1 MPVLLDGDV
10 LPFFTTVYAE
20 DNTTEVPAG
29 SMKLVVTGPTA
40 ATSATYDPVTPT
52 SGPGSYE
59 IDHPAPVAGTYR
71 GKWIA
76 TGNNAGVDLQVFN
89 VDDVV
94 SFAPLVGLDEVK
106 DHLGIDQA
114 SMVSDEEL
122 WRMAAAAS
130 QRVEDE
136 TRLWHRETVTET
148 LNPGYRLVVS
158 KQPVVSITSI
168 TQAGNITPATGYEL
182 GRGGLIRAFPYG
194 SCPWPTGLG
203 LVTVVYEAGETVVPS
218 AVRDAVLVTVKGI
231 FRSQRGPSRL
241 GRTGGSV
248 EETLAPIPYVLPLG
262 ALELLKPYLR
272 GPQVA

>member
-1 MPVLLDGDV
+1 VPVLLNGDV

-20 DNTTEVPAG
+20 DGETEVPAG

-40 ATSATYDPVTPT
+40 GTSDTYDPVTPT
-52 SGPGSYE
+52 SGPGSYA
-59 IDHPAPVAGTYR
+59 IDHPAPVAGRYV
-71 GKWIA
+71 GQWIA
-76 TGNNAGVDLQVFN
+76 TGNNAGSDLQVFN

-94 SFAPLVGLDEVK
+94 SFAPIVGLDEVK
-106 DHLGIDQA
+106 DHLGIDQT

-130 QRVEDE
+130 QRVEAE
-136 TRLWHRETVTET
+136 TRLWHRETVTQT
-148 LNPGYRLVVS
+148 LNPRYRLVLT
-158 KQPVVSITSI
+158 KLPVVSITSI
-168 TQAGNITPATGYEL
+168 TQAGNTTPATSYEL
-182 GRGGLIRAFPYG
+182 GRAGRIRPLPYG
-194 SCPWPTGLG
+194 SFPWPAELG
-203 LVTVVYEAGETVVPS
+203 LITVVYEAGETVVPS

-241 GRTGGSV
+241 GRTGGSL
-248 EETLAPIPYVLPLG
+248 EETLAPLPYVLPPG